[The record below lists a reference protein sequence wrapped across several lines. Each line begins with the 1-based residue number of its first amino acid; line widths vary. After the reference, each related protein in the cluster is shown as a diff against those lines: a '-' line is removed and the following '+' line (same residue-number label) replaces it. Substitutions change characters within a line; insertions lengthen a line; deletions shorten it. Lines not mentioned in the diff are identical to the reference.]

1 MGVMIDPGD
10 AQSFVL
16 KRLWEVGPV
25 LGAVWAMT
33 AAHLASVWSLEM
45 AMPRLEIYEVE
56 RGEY

>member
-1 MGVMIDPGD
+1 MIDPGD